1 MKIKFEL
8 SESKLEGIKY
18 YGKLI
23 LSADED
29 EISIDISV
37 RENKEDKEL
46 FVCYPSKKSNKD
58 NKYYA
63 TTFLSEKLYKKV
75 NKKLNKEFETID

>member
-8 SESKLEGIKY
+8 EKSKIEDIKY

-23 LSADED
+23 LTADED
-29 EISIDISV
+29 EIKIDITV
-37 RENKEDKEL
+37 RENNEEL
-46 FVCYPSKKSNKD
+46 FVCYPSRKSTKD

-63 TTFLSEKLYKKV
+63 TTFLSDNLYKRV
-75 NKKLNKEFETID
+75 NKELNKKFN